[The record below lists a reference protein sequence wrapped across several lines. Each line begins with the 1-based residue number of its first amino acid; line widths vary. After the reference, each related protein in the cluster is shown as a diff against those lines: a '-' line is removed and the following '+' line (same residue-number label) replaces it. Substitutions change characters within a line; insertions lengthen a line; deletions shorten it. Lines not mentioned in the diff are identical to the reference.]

1 MNPALV
7 GLIRHAITL
16 IFGMLFAQTS
26 LSASDV
32 ETLASGAIIVLN
44 LAWFAY
50 DKRADLPRRK
60 RKGADPC

>member
-1 MNPALV
+1 MNPAILGFV
-7 GLIRHAITL
+7 RHGITL
-16 IFGMLFAQTS
+16 AFGMLLANTS

-32 ETLASGAIIVLN
+32 ETLASGAVILVN

-60 RKGADPC
+60 RKADPC

>member
-1 MNPALV
+1 MNPAVV
-7 GLIRHAITL
+7 GLIRHAIIL

-50 DKRADLPRRK
+50 DKRTDFRRK
-60 RKGADPC
+60 PKGDDPC